1 MRGKSGA
8 IGLVLTRSKSY
19 LDYGM
24 FQRIQIAPQEDRS
37 MKLSYSREALPCE
50 VAQPARK
57 AAAREVF
64 VVLPAYNEAAN
75 VGAVLRALSN
85 TGRKSGSLFHAIVVD
100 DGSRD
105 RTADVVRA
113 ERDKLPLTLLEHPS
127 NMGLG
132 ATIRDGLLKAV
143 DMADDSDVIVTMDA
157 DDTHAPAA
165 IETMIA
171 KIDRGYDVLIA
182 SRYVEGSQSIGV
194 PFIRRFLSY
203 GASLLFRAVHPIPGV
218 KDFTCGYRAYR
229 ASVLRAAVARYRQEF
244 IDQDGFQCMVDI
256 LLKLSRMDL
265 RFGEVPLV
273 LRYDRKGGKSKMK
286 ILPTAYRTVALLV
299 TRRLGL

>member
-1 MRGKSGA
+1 MKPSCSPETLPVRRA
-8 IGLVLTRSKSY
+8 
-19 LDYGM
+19 
-24 FQRIQIAPQEDRS
+24 APT
-37 MKLSYSREALPCE
+37 REAAPR
-50 VAQPARK
+50 Q
-57 AAAREVF
+57 VF

-85 TGRKSGSLFHAIVVD
+85 TGKESGALFHAIVVD
-100 DGSRD
+100 DGSHD
-105 RTADVVRA
+105 RTADAVRA

-127 NMGLG
+127 NLGLG

-143 DMADDSDVIVTMDA
+143 DMAGDGDVIVTMDA

-165 IETMIA
+165 IEAMVA
-171 KIDRGYDVLIA
+171 KIDQGYDVLIA

-203 GASLLFRAVHPIPGV
+203 GASLLFRAVHPISGV

-256 LLKLSRMDL
+256 LLKLSRMNL

-286 ILPTAYRTVALLV
+286 ILPTALRTLALLV